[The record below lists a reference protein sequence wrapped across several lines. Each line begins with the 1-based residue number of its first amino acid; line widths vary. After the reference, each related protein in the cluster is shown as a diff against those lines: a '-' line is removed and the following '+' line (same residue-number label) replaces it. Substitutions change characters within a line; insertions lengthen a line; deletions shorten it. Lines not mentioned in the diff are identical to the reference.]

1 MKEFLEAIV
10 KWEKKNIRFTDIV
23 LYGRDCGKMIP
34 LTSDPLGEFV
44 REKCFL
50 FRLIRK
56 PAAAPMYFISFLRME
71 VPIDGYDLF

>member
-1 MKEFLEAIV
+1 MG
-10 KWEKKNIRFTDIV
+10 KKNIRFTDIV

-50 FRLIRK
+50 FRLI
-56 PAAAPMYFISFLRME
+56 PDSFGSQQQLRC
-71 VPIDGYDLF
+71 ILFLF